1 MLEFKNVLLP
11 RVYLVMTPS
20 IDNGKQYVCAGIMS
34 ASLQDAAI
42 FDLSVDV
49 FVLPTP
55 QSSFVPP
62 GAKTIST

>member
-49 FVLPTP
+49 LPTP
-55 QSSFVPP
+55 HSSFVPP